1 MSSVTK
7 EYDEYNEY
15 DDGRCGIDDDD
26 DDGSYDDEYDDDFEY
41 DEDDIEVTF
50 MKIIHCG
57 SSNINK
63 Q

>member
-15 DDGRCGIDDDD
+15 DDGRYGIDDD

-50 MKIIHCG
+50 IKIINCG
-57 SSNINK
+57 SSYINK